1 MELYRIIVD
10 YLRVL
15 FVGNVGLSN
24 IETDPQ
30 ATRQQVWELQR
41 VWVTPQIWCTATLHF
56 TCFHFFHY
64 FKSLNFLGHWTHGLS
79 SIFFIPIWYIMN
91 HYDIYSTIFKI
102 LRHSST
108 LFNYM
113 SVDPSNWLSYC
124 SFFDVS
130 QLSLSQLSRHHQGQ
144 FANGSAMTLIQTES
158 NSSHVQM
165 WFCGLVGLVSRAK
178 HIKFQGLS
186 QFSISFPS
194 FSHPFPRFV
203 NEEQGFALWHPYIG
217 SIYYSKY
224 AANPQWDLAVA

>member
-1 MELYRIIVD
+1 MIYIQLYSRFFDIV
-10 YLRVL
+10 
-15 FVGNVGLSN
+15 
-24 IETDPQ
+24 Q
-30 ATRQQVWELQR
+30 
-41 VWVTPQIWCTATLHF
+41 H
-56 TCFHFFHY
+56 
-64 FKSLNFLGHWTHGLS
+64 
-79 SIFFIPIWYIMN
+79 
-91 HYDIYSTIFKI
+91 YSTICRLI
-102 LRHSST
+102 LPI
-108 LFNYM
+108 
-113 SVDPSNWLSYC
+113 DSYC

-165 WFCGLVGLVSRAK
+165 WFCGLVGLVSGAK

-203 NEEQGFALWHPYIG
+203 NEEQGFALWHPFIG

-224 AANPQWDLAVA
+224 AANPQ